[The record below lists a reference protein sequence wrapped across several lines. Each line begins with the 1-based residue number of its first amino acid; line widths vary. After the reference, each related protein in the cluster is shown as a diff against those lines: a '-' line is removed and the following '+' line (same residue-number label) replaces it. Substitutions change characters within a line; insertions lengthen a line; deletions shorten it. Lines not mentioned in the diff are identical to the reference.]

1 MKALDTNILI
11 RFLVKDDVS
20 QAETVYRL
28 FKHAESEKITFF
40 VPLLVMLE
48 TIWVLSS
55 VYEISRTEILDVIND
70 ILYLPILKFEGQTA
84 LKRFLM
90 DARNKNADLSDIL
103 ISSSAKESGCES
115 MLSFD
120 KKAVKHGVFELLS

>member
-20 QAETVYRL
+20 QAEAVYRL
-28 FKHAESEKITFF
+28 FKRAESDKITFF
-40 VPLLVMLE
+40 VPLLVMLK

-55 VYEISRTEILDVIND
+55 VYEISRTEILEVIND
-70 ILYLPILKFEGQTA
+70 IIYLPILKFEGQTA

-90 DARNKNADLSDIL
+90 DARDNNADLSDIL
-103 ISSSAKESGCES
+103 ISSSAKQSGCES
-115 MLSFD
+115 VLSFD
-120 KKAVKHGVFELLS
+120 KKAVKFGVFEPVP